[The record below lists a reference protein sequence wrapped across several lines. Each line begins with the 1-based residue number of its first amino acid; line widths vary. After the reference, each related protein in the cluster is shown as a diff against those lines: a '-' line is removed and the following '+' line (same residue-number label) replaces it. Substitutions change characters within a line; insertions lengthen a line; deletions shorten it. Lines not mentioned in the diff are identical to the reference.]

1 MGVFHL
7 LGSSNYW
14 GLNGPLNRLRK
25 NAFSWP
31 LRRTRLAFPRRI
43 PGLKSE
49 TWGTLHVSKAG
60 SVWDAQGLG
69 IRRRQV

>member
-31 LRRTRLAFPRRI
+31 LRRDSI
-43 PGLKSE
+43 GLS
-49 TWGTLHVSKAG
+49 
-60 SVWDAQGLG
+60 
-69 IRRRQV
+69 